1 MSGFRQGKRRTPQP
15 RFRAGFCAEFGQL
28 QLQAGEREV
37 GCLAPT
43 PGFTSSGNAG
53 RSRGYGLR
61 KAANLRWVACAS
73 CFKIMGCSSYFARC
87 SELLTAV
94 VAFMQKLRRKTMKK
108 PCVKGRIGKTRRES
122 PGYSLYVVVLML
134 LTEQGGGCDGKTGSR
149 GREHP

>member
-1 MSGFRQGKRRTPQP
+1 M
-15 RFRAGFCAEFGQL
+15 
-28 QLQAGEREV
+28 

-53 RSRGYGLR
+53 RSRPGGLR
-61 KAANLRWVACAS
+61 NAEKLRWVACAS

-87 SELLTAV
+87 FEALTGV
-94 VAFMQKLRRKTMKK
+94 VAFMQKLRRKTRKK

-134 LTEQGGGCDGKTGSR
+134 LTEQGGGCDGKKSSR